1 MANET
6 DGDTRDDTQPPKET
20 TKGGTLVRY
29 KGASDSRD
37 IDAADFKSM
46 GVEGQRKVVW
56 NADNDRVVEV
66 SSDAAATL
74 VEQLPREFELA

>member
-6 DGDTRDDTQPPKET
+6 EGDTKDETQPPKET

-29 KGASDSRD
+29 KGGSDSRSLT
-37 IDAADFKSM
+37 AADFKSM
-46 GVEGQRKVVW
+46 GVEGQNKVVF
-56 NADNDRVVEV
+56 NADNDRTVEL
-66 SSDAAATL
+66 SNEAAATL